1 LVTCGN
7 TLPEAVRYDGTVRSN
22 REWGVSSP
30 TGIPGLPNA
39 RGAYWAC
46 PNDDP
51 PVPSF
56 ESQPYCDVCHAQMY
70 EIDEDTYRRLTGQH
84 G

>member
-7 TLPEAVRYDGTVRSN
+7 ALPEAVRDDGTVRSN
-22 REWGVSSP
+22 REWGMTSP

-39 RGAYWAC
+39 RATYWAC
-46 PNDDP
+46 RKGHP
-51 PVPSF
+51 PVQTF
-56 ESQPYCDVCHAQMY
+56 ESQPYCDVCDAQMY
-70 EIDEDTYRRLTGQH
+70 EIDEDTYRGLTSQH